1 LFGAD
6 WLFGAQAVWL
16 EASGDT
22 TTAVIVAE
30 MAWAQTASIRY
41 FYGHRARGVHLV
53 RSAIAVGRNDLAG
66 AVTDDL
72 EEGARRTPAASAI
85 GAARLCRGLLDR
97 DPAGVVEAVGH
108 YRRTALRPDLAVCCE
123 SAAGVVAERGQQDD
137 AIALLRE
144 AAALYAE
151 IDAGADADRVDSAL
165 RQLGV
170 RKAPR
175 RRQRPAFGWEALTPM
190 EHSVS
195 ALAAE
200 GLTNPE
206 IGSRLYVSR
215 RTVETHLSH
224 VYTKLGLTSRSQL
237 AAEVS
242 RRAVMNSVVSD
253 HGPRR

>member
-1 LFGAD
+1 ML
-6 WLFGAQAVWL
+6 
-16 EASGDT
+16 
-22 TTAVIVAE
+22 
-30 MAWAQTASIRY
+30 
-41 FYGHRARGVHLV
+41 
-53 RSAIAVGRNDLAG
+53 
-66 AVTDDL
+66 
-72 EEGARRTPAASAI
+72 
-85 GAARLCRGLLDR
+85 
-97 DPAGVVEAVGH
+97 
-108 YRRTALRPDLAVCCE
+108 
-123 SAAGVVAERGQQDD
+123 AERGQQDD

-151 IDAGADADRVDSAL
+151 IDAGADTDRVDTAL
-165 RQLGV
+165 RRLGV

-175 RRQRPAFGWEALTPM
+175 RRQRPTFGWEALTPM

-200 GLTNPE
+200 GFTNPE

-224 VYTKLGLTSRSQL
+224 VYTKLGFTSRSQL

-242 RRAVMNSVVSD
+242 RRAVTNSVVSD